1 MFCKWGLRLNLRPH
15 VVHSMRYGLQYDARR
30 CNRFFGHL
38 RSAGDLRDLEQNL
51 LPERARRRV
60 LQKLTSV
67 LGCAKTDYPPTRGG
81 RAGGRTQRDCVP
93 SSTWPVPSRG
103 SRVPAA
109 CHVDVALRNVI
120 YSLVRDATAG
130 VGPACALAGTE
141 RCGKRFSERA
151 TRLPTRSCA
160 QRLRDVLHACEP

>member
-1 MFCKWGLRLNLRPH
+1 MRASAHPSASATLVRKGVGATGLSPLHCLSLFCKCGYGVTCNAILRPH
-15 VVHSMRYGLQYDARR
+15 VVYSMRYGLQHNARR

-120 YSLVRDATAG
+120 HSLVATQQ
-130 VGPACALAGTE
+130 PAWG
-141 RCGKRFSERA
+141 
-151 TRLPTRSCA
+151 
-160 QRLRDVLHACEP
+160 QHAP